1 MFPGTHAALTPDKP
15 AVIMAETGE
24 TLTYG
29 QLDERS
35 LRLAR
40 ALAAAGL
47 RRGDGVVMIAEN
59 SPVAL
64 EIYWAALRSGLYLT
78 AINHHLSADE
88 VRYVVADSGAQ
99 AVVASAAKV
108 ELAEVVAREVTGPRL
123 WLSFGGA
130 MVGYDDY
137 EQALSAAGTEPPTS
151 QPCGASMLYSS
162 GTTGR
167 PKGIK
172 PPLPDSQVD
181 DADNPSVNLLGSMY
195 KFGPD
200 TVYLSPA
207 PIYHTAPL
215 RFCGVVNSTGG
226 TVVMMSRFDAAGALE
241 AMRKY
246 EVTHAQFVPT
256 MFVRML
262 KLPPEQRAAGR
273 PDTLRV
279 AIHAAAPCP
288 VAVKAAMLDWWG
300 EVIHEYY
307 GATESNGLTFIDPA
321 QWRAHPGSV
330 GRAGLGVIR
339 ICDDDG
345 MELPPGA
352 DGTVYFER
360 DEVPFIYH
368 NDPDS
373 TASAQ
378 HPEHPTWTTTGDIG
392 HVDAEGYLYLTDR
405 KAFMIISGGV
415 NIYPQEIEDCLAL
428 HPAVLDV
435 AVIGIPD
442 PEMGESVKAV
452 VQPAP
457 GATPGPDLE
466 RELIGFV
473 RDRIA
478 HFKAPRSID
487 FDAELPR
494 TPAGKLLKRRLKERY
509 LLPD

>member
-15 AVIMAETGE
+15 AVIMAESGE

-47 RRGDGVVMIAEN
+47 RRGDVVAMIAEN

-78 AINHHLSADE
+78 AINHHLSVEE
-88 VRYVVADSGAQ
+88 VTYVVADCGAR
-99 AVVASAAKV
+99 AVVASAAKAQ
-108 ELAEVVAREVTGPRL
+108 LAAVVAAEVTGPQL

-130 MVGYDDY
+130 VAGYDDY
-137 EQALSAAGTEPPTS
+137 EQALQSAGTQPPAS
-151 QPCGASMLYSS
+151 QPRGAAMLYSS
-162 GTTGR
+162 GTTGH

-172 PPLPDSQVD
+172 PPLPDSEVD
-181 DADNPSVNLLGSMY
+181 DPDDRSAGLLSSLYG
-195 KFGPD
+195 FGPD

-226 TVVMMSRFDAAGALE
+226 TVVMMSRFDPVGALE
-241 AMRKY
+241 AIQKY

-262 KLPPEQRAAGR
+262 KLPAEQRTGY
-273 PDTLRV
+273 DLSTLRTV
-279 AIHAAAPCP
+279 IHAAAPCP
-288 VAVKAAMLDWWG
+288 VAVKEAMLDWWG
-300 EVIHEYY
+300 DIIHEYY
-307 GATESNGLTFIDPA
+307 GATEANGLTFIDPA

-339 ICDDDG
+339 ICADDG
-345 MELPPGA
+345 VELPPGA

-373 TASAQ
+373 TAAAQ
-378 HPEHPTWTTTGDIG
+378 HPAQPNWTTTGDIG
-392 HVDAEGYLYLTDR
+392 HVDSDGFLYLTDR

-442 PEMGESVKAV
+442 AEMGESVKAV
-452 VQPAP
+452 VQPAS

-466 RELIGFV
+466 RELIEFV
-473 RDRIA
+473 RMRIA
-478 HFKAPRSID
+478 HFKAPRSVD
-487 FDAELPR
+487 FDDELPR
-494 TPAGKLLKRRLKERY
+494 TPAGKLLKRCLKERY
-509 LLPD
+509 LTP